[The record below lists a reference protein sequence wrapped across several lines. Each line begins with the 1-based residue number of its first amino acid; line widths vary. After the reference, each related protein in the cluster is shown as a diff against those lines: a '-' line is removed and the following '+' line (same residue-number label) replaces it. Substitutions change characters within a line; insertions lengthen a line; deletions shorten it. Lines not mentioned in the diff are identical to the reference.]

1 MLMLIYA
8 DCAHAAHFFFKET
21 FKSFI
26 IYLVSKRTKF
36 EITCNLKS
44 CLRCEITRDS
54 KLCLWYKITY
64 NSILHPR

>member
-1 MLMLIYA
+1 MLITV
-8 DCAHAAHFFFKET
+8 HTLLIFFKET

-26 IYLVSKRTKF
+26 TYLVSNRTKF
-36 EITCNLKS
+36 EITCNSKS
-44 CLRCEITRDS
+44 CLRNEITRDS